1 MKNLSREQMKM
12 IIGGDGVQGLGSACA
27 SCGTKP
33 QVCCEGESCH
43 SEDGVGCSCAS
54 TLPGATK
61 SC

>member
-27 SCGTKP
+27 
-33 QVCCEGESCH
+33 
-43 SEDGVGCSCAS
+43 AS